1 MTDATIIT
9 AKHGKTPALKAGQL
23 IKFPAALNTTAGA
36 WDDEKRKYAYK
47 WGTHV
52 CFLVGIERL
61 YLVEGTTYSATAAVI
76 EQPPVTT
83 PAPSPTTKV
92 RTGTFTTPAGG
103 LEAFLLTDFYLL
115 GVGSLGSFGTAGPL
129 PAGIPTD
136 AGRGFLRGGI
146 FCHATDPL
154 MGDAVLYG
162 RSVEGFVTAHRAGGK
177 RVQSASALLT
187 GYHQVDGTV
196 SAEAEAIRF
205 VGATDDKIGID
216 QRISVDGKRILID
229 VELTNRTAAELV
241 DLRYMRLID
250 FDQPGAYETLNEV
263 IERGRARATMAGDRV
278 MLVGSDDPRAT
289 IGLAIAVPPTL
300 DPYSIKALPVG
311 TKRKGDD
318 SIHVVFDLG
327 SLAIGAS
334 TRLRIVIDG
343 SAIAS

>member
-1 MTDATIIT
+1 MVSIIT
-9 AKHGKTPALKAGQL
+9 AKHGQTPSLQPGQL
-23 IKFPAALNTTAGA
+23 IKFPAALNASEGKWNA
-36 WDDEKRKYAYK
+36 KKQKFAYS
-47 WGTHV
+47 WGTRT
-52 CFLVGIERL
+52 CFLIGIERL
-61 YLVEGTTYSATAAVI
+61 YLVEGTTYTATAPVI
-76 EQPPVTT
+76 EQPPT
-83 PAPSPTTKV
+83 PAPFPTTKV
-92 RTGTFTTPAGG
+92 RTGTFTTPVGG
-103 LEAFLLTDFYLL
+103 LEAFLLTDFYSL

-136 AGRGFLRGGI
+136 ADRGYLRGGI

-177 RVQSASALLT
+177 TVQSASAVLT

-205 VGATDDKIGID
+205 VGTTDDGIGVD

-229 VELTNRTAAELV
+229 VELANRTAAELV

-250 FDQPGAYETLNEV
+250 FDQPGAYETVNEV
-263 IERGRARATMAGDRV
+263 VERGRARATMAGNRV

-300 DPYSIKALPVG
+300 DPYAIKALPVG

-318 SIHVVFDLG
+318 SIHVVLDLG

-334 TRLRIVIDG
+334 TRFRIVIDG